1 MGVVAHAFILPPSTV
16 HHVFAGEGAV
26 RKSVPIRKAV
36 LPTLYIAA
44 ELRNLPY

>member
-1 MGVVAHAFILPPSTV
+1 MPLFCLYRQFTMF
-16 HHVFAGEGAV
+16 FAGEGAV

-44 ELRNLPY
+44 ELRNSPY